1 MSPLTAVMWTL
12 GLSLFERTC
21 IGTTDALRP
30 GGLTDIVNIT
40 ACEVL
45 ATSIVVW
52 LILRVHAAH
61 SSVREALSVR
71 AIDITDFFVSVVA
84 GAGLRPLLST
94 LDDLILRKWPYDAV
108 ELESMGKLV
117 ARSSRTELVLGVFV
131 IMPIARELF
140 FRGILFERLRRS
152 LSPAI
157 TAAWTAALYACSSLD
172 LRAMPSALILGTA
185 LSILR
190 GATGSVVAS
199 ILAHA
204 AFWAVDGIPILGGR
218 DPSADVMYPPKWIV
232 AGAAIALVALLACGR
247 NRREIRS
254 Q

>member
-1 MSPLTAVMWTL
+1 MSPLTAVMWTI
-12 GLSLFERTC
+12 GLSLFEQTC

-30 GGLTDIVNIT
+30 GGLTDVVNIT

-61 SSVREALSVR
+61 SSVREALSVK
-71 AIDITDFFVSVVA
+71 AIGFADFFTSVVA

-94 LDDLILRKWPYDAV
+94 LDDLVLRKWPYDAV

-117 ARSSRTELVLGVFV
+117 ARSSRTELVLGIFV
-131 IMPIARELF
+131 IIPVVRELF
-140 FRGILFERLRRS
+140 FRGVLFERLRRS

-157 TAAWTAALYACSSLD
+157 TAGLTAVLYACSSLD
-172 LRAMPSALILGTA
+172 LRAMPSALILGTG
-185 LSILR
+185 LSVLR
-190 GATGSVVAS
+190 GATGSVLAS
-199 ILAHA
+199 IVAHA

-218 DPSADVMYPPKWIV
+218 DPSADVIYPPKWIV
-232 AGAAIALVALLACGR
+232 AGAAVALVALLASGR
-247 NRREIRS
+247 NRGEVRA